1 MCFTLHSTVG
11 ALLMFHKPNTKK
23 ERKKEKCSK
32 NTQYSL
38 ILKNDIWSLKLQPQN
53 DCAEIHFTHL

>member
-23 ERKKEKCSK
+23 ERKKERKM
-32 NTQYSL
+32 
-38 ILKNDIWSLKLQPQN
+38 LQKYTV
-53 DCAEIHFTHL
+53 FTDFEK